1 MILLT
6 NASKKKK
13 KGAKEGCNVTVTT
26 MLILRRCSEI
36 IGNEKMFFLT
46 TPPSQIQIFGDKE
59 VVLMKCTDRE
69 SNFQKENVSGLKGA
83 SVFFSS
89 VSYGK
94 IGTNVDEKFDS
105 IN

>member
-1 MILLT
+1 MLQ
-6 NASKKKK
+6 KKKK
-13 KGAKEGCNVTVTT
+13 KGAKEGGNVTVTT

-69 SNFQKENVSGLKGA
+69 SNFQKENVSGWKGA
-83 SVFFSS
+83 LVFSS

>member
-13 KGAKEGCNVTVTT
+13 KGAKEGGNVTVTT

-69 SNFQKENVSGLKGA
+69 SNFQKENVSGWKGA